1 MKRLLVATD
10 FSAQSRPVLAWAAQF
25 ALVLPAEVLLLHAQP
40 ITYPATELPTDP
52 MGMLAPLPDEGAA
65 QTALD
70 RQADGLRQQGIACET
85 RLVLNDL
92 TDALRDAVAETPT
105 DFVVLGRRAEASD
118 GWLAQLFGTS
128 ATDVVA
134 KLDVP
139 VLMVPGEASAAPVRR
154 IVYATQLEWNETAV
168 LRQTFDLARALGAS
182 VQLVKLNAPFEPNL
196 ARDEDFIADIR
207 RNFSEESFELTT
219 READTVSGGLVAF
232 AEEAGADLLILTSH
246 HHSLLD
252 QLITPSKAKQVLV
265 QTTVPTLVFPVG
277 ND

>member
-10 FSAQSRPVLAWAAQF
+10 FSAQSHPVLAWAAQF
-25 ALVLPAEVLLLHAQP
+25 ALALPAKVVLLHAQS
-40 ITYPATELPTDP
+40 IAYPATELPTDP
-52 MGMLAPLPDEGAA
+52 MVMLAPLPDEGAA

-70 RQADGLRQQGIACET
+70 RQADDLRQQGIACET
-85 RLVLNDL
+85 RLVSDDL
-92 TDALRDAVAETPT
+92 TEALRDDVAETPT

-134 KLDVP
+134 KLNVP
-139 VLMVPGEASAAPVRR
+139 VLMVPAEASEGPVRR
-154 IVYATQLEWNETAV
+154 IVYATQLEWDETAV

-207 RNFSEESFELTT
+207 QNFSEESFELTT

-232 AEEAGADLLILTSH
+232 AEEVGADLLILTSH

-265 QTTVPTLVFPVG
+265 QTTLPTLVFPLA
-277 ND
+277 